1 MSRSIDAN
9 ESLTA
14 ALASAPALQTV
25 FPTGNSLADQLKMV
39 ARMIGS
45 ADALGVKR
53 QVFFVS
59 LGGFDTH
66 DALLTTHPA
75 LLTSVADAISAFHAA
90 TVELGVANQ
99 VTSFTAS
106 DFGRTLVGN
115 GNGSDHGW
123 GSMHFVLGGAVR
135 GGRYYGS
142 APAIAN
148 NGPDDVGQGRL
159 LPTTSVDQ
167 MASTLGAWFGAADGA
182 LLDVL
187 PNLSRWNA
195 SDRNLAFV

>member
-1 MSRSIDAN
+1 
-9 ESLTA
+9 
-14 ALASAPALQTV
+14 
-25 FPTGNSLADQLKMV
+25 MV

-167 MASTLGAWFGAADGA
+167 VAATLGAWFGAADGA